1 MREIMKN
8 EEDNELVY
16 DENQRQY
23 IASEK
28 KRISTWLAILLR
40 DKDMTTR
47 RIKEARETLE
57 ILSKQVEAS

>member
-1 MREIMKN
+1 MSKIMREIMKN

-28 KRISTWLAILLR
+28 KRI
-40 DKDMTTR
+40 
-47 RIKEARETLE
+47 KEAEDTLE
-57 ILSKQVEAS
+57 ILSKQEKAS